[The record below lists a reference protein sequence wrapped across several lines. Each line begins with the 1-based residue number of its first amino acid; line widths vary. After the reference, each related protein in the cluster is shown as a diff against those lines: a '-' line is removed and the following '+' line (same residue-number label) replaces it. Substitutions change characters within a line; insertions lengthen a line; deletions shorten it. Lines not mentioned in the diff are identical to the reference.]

1 VEAQRPFLLR
11 LRGSRGLQECWIEAR
26 DLDTA
31 QRVAAAA
38 VRRMARLG
46 EGEARIVT
54 IKPAFLA
61 DETILITVD
70 GEPPAE
76 APAGESHAEYAE
88 PAGRHDLRAR
98 EKQDRRADA
107 RTRNAIA
114 SGRIGS

>member
-1 VEAQRPFLLR
+1 MFLLR
-11 LRGSRGLQECWIEAR
+11 LRCPRGLQEFWIQAR

-38 VRRMARLG
+38 VRRMARHG

-61 DETILITVD
+61 NESILTTVD

-76 APAGESHAEYAE
+76 APGESHEEYAE

-98 EKQDRRADA
+98 EKQERREAN
-107 RTRNAIA
+107 RTRAGIA
-114 SGRIGS
+114 SGRIGA

>member
-1 VEAQRPFLLR
+1 MFLLR
-11 LRGSRGLQECWIEAR
+11 LRGQRGLQEGWIQAR

-38 VRRMARLG
+38 VRRMARRG

-54 IKPAFLA
+54 LKPAFLA
-61 DETILITVD
+61 DEAILATID

-76 APAGESHAEYAE
+76 APSELHAEYAE

-98 EKQDRRADA
+98 EKIERREAA
-107 RTRNAIA
+107 RTRAAVA
-114 SGRIGS
+114 SGRIGA